1 LSRSPSY
8 RQKLEPYVIAH
19 FQKQS
24 VFGDYDNYDELDD
37 VIRKGPRKQQ
47 EPSNYKKLMQ
57 IPGNLVREAAKLVM
71 MIEGKNITNFD
82 RKMLEILSPRFFS
95 VVPDEDDE
103 EKVRSSR
110 PTG

>member
-1 LSRSPSY
+1 
-8 RQKLEPYVIAH
+8 
-19 FQKQS
+19 KQS

-57 IPGNLVREAAKLVM
+57 IPGNLVRE
-71 MIEGKNITNFD
+71 GKNITNFD